1 MHSATYQTVTGQ
13 EFQHPACPPQAAPVP
28 PNSAAAEVLSWI
40 QHHAAQVYQWRQM
53 VNVEDILKQQILESL
68 DEKYFNGKR
77 QAYINYAGRTM
88 SGIIHNLYGDHGKI
102 SPMEIEESE

>member
-1 MHSATYQTVTGQ
+1 MQPYTYQTFTRN
-13 EFQHPACPPQAAPVP
+13 EFERPTCTPQAAPVP
-28 PNSAAAEVLSWI
+28 TNADTAEVPMWI
-40 QHHAAQVYQWRQM
+40 QQHVAQVDQWRQM

>member
-1 MHSATYQTVTGQ
+1 MT
-13 EFQHPACPPQAAPVP
+13 
-28 PNSAAAEVLSWI
+28 PNVAAAELPRGFQ
-40 QHHAAQVYQWRQM
+40 QHVAQVEYFHHM